1 MSRLCF
7 LVLVVVP
14 ATLCMKEMK
23 EYLNM
28 WNWDSECWGESNVEK
43 WMEMEQSLTQQC
55 LQTPLNDGLRT
66 APLQAPVM
74 GSFQVQRQY
83 APLRAVPMYNNY
95 PFVNTLGNT
104 MFSYG
109 RKKRAADMEYIGAQ
123 ELKDL
128 WTAKVSNLTC
138 FMKGMG
144 VIDDQYKI
152 QKEFLKNGVWQM
164 KDLRAAEHLSDSVW
178 TTKMSQSW
186 CDCAEIAEAIP
197 QSALDNCPIARMFG
211 PMARTMKFLMCKKMH
226 TEKNCA
232 MAQAE
237 KLQRKYHPNCLGG
250 TGASVL
256 GVRDKYE
263 EALACSMTL
272 MHGKME
278 ADSTA
283 KFVHSAIRGEL

>member
-1 MSRLCF
+1 MR
-7 LVLVVVP
+7 
-14 ATLCMKEMK
+14 
-23 EYLNM
+23 EYLDM

-43 WMEMEQSLTQQC
+43 FMKMEQSLTQQC
-55 LQTPLNDGLRT
+55 LATPVNSELST
-66 APLQAPVM
+66 APLQVPSMVSYQM
-74 GSFQVQRQY
+74 PRQY
-83 APLRAVPMYNNY
+83 APMKAVPMYNTFN
-95 PFVNTLGNT
+95 PFFTNT
-104 MFSYG
+104 MYSYG
-109 RKKRAADMEYIGAQ
+109 RKKRSAGMDYIDAST
-123 ELKDL
+123 LKEM

-144 VIDDQYKI
+144 
-152 QKEFLKNGVWQM
+152 
-164 KDLRAAEHLSDSVW
+164 AAEHLSDSVW

-186 CDCAEIAEAIP
+186 CDCAKVAEAIP
-197 QSALDNCPIARMFG
+197 QSVLDNCPISRMFG
-211 PMARTMKFLMCKKMH
+211 PMARSMKFLMCKKMH

-232 MAQAE
+232 MAAAE

-278 ADSTA
+278 MDSTA